1 MNELLKWV
9 AERAIDYQNNLDN
22 RGVAPLPEAINR
34 LKELDI
40 PLQNESLEPQTVIRQ
55 LEEIGS
61 PATVTTR
68 GGRYYGFVNGG
79 SLPAAHAA
87 SWLVD
92 TWDQNACLSVMSPI
106 SIALEEIS
114 LKWLLDVL
122 RLPPE
127 SGAAFVTG
135 ASMANFV
142 ALAAARH
149 QILAREDWNVELQGL
164 FGAPEIT
171 VIVGEEAHA
180 TVLKALALLGL
191 GRSRVV
197 TVPADDQGRMRVD
210 TLPPL
215 SSRTII
221 CIQAGNVN
229 TGAFDYAEE
238 ICSIAHKAGAWVHV
252 DGAFGLW
259 AAAAPEKAYLMKG
272 FADADSWA
280 TDAHKWLNVTYDS
293 GIAFVR
299 NREHLRAAM
308 TMTAAYLPQ
317 AHKREPMDYGP
328 EASRRA
334 RGVAIWAAMRSL
346 GREGLADLIERTC
359 QYATRFAEGLNAAG
373 YEVLNDVVINQ
384 VLVAFGDDETTQKII
399 ADIQADGTCWCGGT
413 FWKGHTAMRIS
424 VSSWT
429 TTAEDVERSL
439 AAIIRIAQANS
450 ASKTLKETALGS
462 QAN

>member
-9 AERAIDYQNNLDN
+9 AERAIAYQDNLDARN
-22 RGVAPLPEAINR
+22 VAPTLEAVNR
-34 LKELDI
+34 LKELDT
-40 PLQNESLEPQTVIRQ
+40 PLQNESLDAQIVIRQ

-61 PATVTTR
+61 PATVATR

-79 SLPAAHAA
+79 SLPAVQAA

-127 SGAAFVTG
+127 SGGAFVTG

-149 QILAREDWNVELQGL
+149 HLLARENWNVELQGL

-171 VIVGEEAHA
+171 VIVGEEAHS
-180 TVLKALALLGL
+180 TVLKALGLLGL
-191 GRSRVV
+191 GRSRIVI
-197 TVPADDQGRMRVD
+197 VPADEQGRMRVGD
-210 TLPPL
+210 LPRL

-238 ICSIAHKAGAWVHV
+238 ICSIAHEASAWVHV

-259 AAAAPEKAYLMKG
+259 AAAAPERKYLMKG

-299 NREHLRAAM
+299 NREDLRAAM

-317 AHKREPMDYGP
+317 AHRREPMDYGP

-334 RGVAIWAAMRSL
+334 RGIAIWAAMRSL
-346 GREGLADLIERTC
+346 GRDGLADLVERTC
-359 QYATRFAEGLNAAG
+359 RHAARFAEGLRAAG
-373 YEVLNDVVINQ
+373 FEVLNDVVINQ
-384 VLVAFGDDETTQKII
+384 VIVSFGDDETTQKII
-399 ADIQADGTCWCGGT
+399 AGIQSDGTCWCGGT
-413 FWKGHTAMRIS
+413 AWKGCAAMRIS

-429 TTAEDVERSL
+429 TTEEDVERSL
-439 AAIIRIAQANS
+439 AAIIRIACENS
-450 ASKTLKETALGS
+450 APEKLKENNAG
-462 QAN
+462 N